1 MKNKLAQKLAAR
13 AEKYRTREYKYEDE
27 EMSKKIAKIVESDYE
42 DLMSIANMIESN
54 EDGKSIAK
62 AMWKL
67 DTAVRDEIPD
77 EVYYH
82 FNK

>member
-1 MKNKLAQKLAAR
+1 MKNKLAQKLADR
-13 AEKYRTREYKYEDE
+13 AEKYRSVERTYPDA
-27 EMSKKIAKIVESDYE
+27 AKIVQSDYE
-42 DLMSIANMIESN
+42 DLMSIANMIENN
-54 EDGKSIAK
+54 EDGKAIAK